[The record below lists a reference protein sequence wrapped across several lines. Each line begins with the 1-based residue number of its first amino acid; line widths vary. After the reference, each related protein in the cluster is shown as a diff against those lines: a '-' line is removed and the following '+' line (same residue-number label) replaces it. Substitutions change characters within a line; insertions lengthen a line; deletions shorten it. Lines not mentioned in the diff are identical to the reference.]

1 MDIPSD
7 CDRRV
12 SKPPPTRRGFLR
24 QRSGN
29 TPVRRRSST
38 VLARLM
44 LLLPDQQATRA
55 LGRRLAGLIRP
66 EDVIALRGVLGS
78 GKTELARALIRARAG
93 ADIEVPSPSYTLV
106 QDYRFP
112 DLLIRHI
119 DLYRIR
125 DPAELLELGLDAPAA
140 GEAWLIEWPERADA
154 VLPAD
159 RLDLEL
165 RQGDARRSALRRSGL
180 RIRWSCCRPGAP
192 AGCSPKHCCAGPR
205 GGRCC
210 CRASSHS

>member
-112 DLLIRHI
+112 DLLICHI

-165 RQGDARRSALRRSGL
+165 RPGDMPDARIADLN
-180 RIRWSCCRPGAP
+180 
-192 AGCSPKHCCAGPR
+192 AGPSWIERLDVLR
-205 GGRCC
+205 G
-210 CRASSHS
+210 A